1 MTPLVGSVTAGGI
14 PGSGIRRIADLA
26 WRVPGA
32 LRLELGEPADPTPPH
47 VLEAAAQAMRDG
59 GTRYGPS
66 AGLPVLREAL
76 VAKLSRVNGVTA
88 DPRDVLVSAGGVEGL
103 AAVYRSV
110 LDAGDEI
117 LVPDPGWPNLASLAL
132 VCGAVPVRYGLLRD
146 GRAVPDVAE
155 LDRLT
160 GPRTRA
166 LVLNSPSNP
175 TGAVI
180 PRETVEALLTWA
192 AERGLVVVSDD
203 CYDEM
208 WLDAPVACTARVA
221 ADAAARGLPM
231 PPVVSVFSFSKTH
244 AMTGFR
250 LGYVVCPPE
259 LTPRVHRVQETVLSC
274 PSTPVQHA
282 GLAAVNGPQDHVD
295 RMRTSYRQRRDAAL
309 AQLAGSPGGVA
320 VETPAE
326 GAFYLWMR
334 QSSGRPSAELAE
346 ELLLQH
352 GVALAPGTAF
362 GPAGEAHL
370 RVSLAASTEV
380 VLEGLRRVAEALD

>member
-1 MTPLVGSVTAGGI
+1 MRRTLGFVAEVDLTAATGRRPL
-14 PGSGIRRIADLA
+14 ADLA
-26 WRVPGA
+26 EALSGA
-32 LRLELGEPADPTPPH
+32 RLE
-47 VLEAAAQAMRDG
+47 EAV
-59 GTRYGPS
+59 PS
-66 AGLPVLREAL
+66 RRA
-76 VAKLSRVNGVTA
+76 
-88 DPRDVLVSAGGVEGL
+88 
-103 AAVYRSV
+103 RSP
-110 LDAGDEI
+110 
-117 LVPDPGWPNLASLAL
+117 PDPI
-132 VCGAVPVRYGLLRD
+132 
-146 GRAVPDVAE
+146 
-155 LDRLT
+155 
-160 GPRTRA
+160 PRTT
-166 LVLNSPSNP
+166 L
-175 TGAVI
+175 
-180 PRETVEALLTWA
+180 EALLTWA

-208 WLDAPVACTARVA
+208 WLDAPVECTARVA
-221 ADAAARGLPM
+221 ADATARGLPM

-282 GLAAVNGPQDHVD
+282 GLAAVTGPQEHVA
-295 RMRTSYRQRRDAAL
+295 RMRDSYRQRRDAVL

-334 QSSGRPSAELAE
+334 QSSGRPSAELAG
-346 ELLLQH
+346 ELLLRH

-370 RVSLAASTEV
+370 RISLAASTEA
-380 VLEGLRRVAEALD
+380 VLEGVRRVTEALH